1 MTTASWVIAAVTF
14 LALGLIVTSLLQSD
28 AGQKPLPIAELWAWS
43 QTVVRRSKDHG
54 LQRFKSALVQ
64 LTTRAVQHGSAAA
77 LADRV
82 RSIIA
87 GITGPAPARRAQRT

>member
-14 LALGLIVTSLLQSD
+14 LALGLIVTSILRSD

-43 QTVVRRSKDHG
+43 QTVVRSKDHD
-54 LQRFKSALVQ
+54 LQRFTSALVQ

-77 LADRV
+77 LADRG

-87 GITGPAPARRAQRT
+87 GITGPAPARRAQR